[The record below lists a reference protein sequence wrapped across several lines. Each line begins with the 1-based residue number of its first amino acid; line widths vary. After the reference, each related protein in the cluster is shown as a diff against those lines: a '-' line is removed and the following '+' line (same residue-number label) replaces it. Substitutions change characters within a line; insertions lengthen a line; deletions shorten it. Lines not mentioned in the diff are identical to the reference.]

1 MVGCKGVFILLIVS
15 SSTWAQSN
23 RYVVF
28 FKDKNSNPY
37 LLSQPEGFLSPKS
50 LKRRTHSGISLTAE
64 DLPVTPSYLAQVKAT
79 GAKTFF
85 TSKWMNGVLVEGSA
99 SMISSIASLPF
110 VTKVDFVA
118 PGKKLIGGRSKQLDR
133 PNSRNAMGTT
143 EAQLQMLGLDKM
155 HQDGF
160 YGEGVT
166 ISILDGG
173 FQGVNSALPFQ
184 PIFAEG
190 RVKMTQD
197 FVTNSGNVYQFDAH
211 GTEVFSVIAAK
222 GEMFTGGAYKANYL
236 LFVTEDVGS
245 EYRIEEYNWL
255 FAAEKADS
263 AGTDVIQSSL
273 GYNLFDDSQMDYKIT
288 DLNGKTAVV
297 SKAASMARDRGII
310 VVVSA
315 GNEGTSGWHFITPPA
330 DVDGILSAGAIN
342 NLGAKVGFS
351 SFGPTSDGRVK
362 PDVVA
367 LGQNATVILPDGTIN
382 TNSGTSFASPL
393 VASLVAGLLQ
403 AYRSYTP
410 AELVQAIKLS
420 ASQSKTPDNQLG
432 YGVPNYIAVK
442 NYLES
447 NLSANEVFIYPNP
460 TESTLRLAF
469 KNLPQ
474 GQVDISFYDALGN
487 LLSNP
492 VTTLNWLNN
501 PMEIPLSNL
510 AAGSYFLKVK
520 TATVSK
526 TFRFVKL

>member
-1 MVGCKGVFILLIVS
+1 MVGCKGAFILLIVS

-37 LLSQPEGFLSPKS
+37 SLSQPEAFLSARS
-50 LKRRTHSGISLTAE
+50 LQRRMHSGISLTAE
-64 DLPVTPSYLAQVKAT
+64 DLPVTPSYLTQVRAT

-85 TSKWMNGVLVEGSA
+85 SSKWMNGVLVEGNA
-99 SMISSIASLPF
+99 SMISSIDSLPF
-110 VTKVDFVA
+110 VTKVDLVA
-118 PGKKLIGGRSKQLDR
+118 PGKKLIGGRSKQLSQQHAGSATD
-133 PNSRNAMGTT
+133 AAQ
-143 EAQLQMLGLDKM
+143 AQLQMLGLDKM
-155 HQDGF
+155 QRDGF
-160 YGEGVT
+160 FGEGVT
-166 ISILDGG
+166 ISILDAG
-173 FQGVNSALPFQ
+173 FPGVNSSSPFQ
-184 PIFAEG
+184 QIFAEG

-197 FVTNSGNVYQFDAH
+197 FVTNSGNVYQFDEH

-222 GEMFTGGAYKANYL
+222 QKIFTGGAYKANYL
-236 LFVTEDVGS
+236 LFVTEDANS

-330 DVDGILSAGAIN
+330 DVDGILAIGAVN
-342 NLGAKVGFS
+342 SLGAKVGFS
-351 SFGPTSDGRVK
+351 SFGPTADGKIK

-367 LGQNATVILPDGTIN
+367 LGQSTAVVRPDGTLS
-382 TNSGTSFASPL
+382 TASGTSFSSPL
-393 VASLVAGLLQ
+393 VTSLVAGLLQ
-403 AYRSYTP
+403 AYSKYTP
-410 AELVQAIKLS
+410 AQLVLAIRLS
-420 ASQSKTPDNQLG
+420 ASQSTTPDNQLG

-447 NLSANEVFIYPNP
+447 NLSADEVFIYPNP
-460 TESTLRLAF
+460 ATSMLRLAF
-469 KNLPQ
+469 KNLPA
-474 GQVDISFYDALGN
+474 GQVDLSFYDAQGK

-492 VTTLNWLNN
+492 VTNLNWLNN
-501 PMEIPLSNL
+501 PLEVSLSTL